1 MRSPHLLFEWPAR
14 HRIHILLPAMVLA
27 AGLAHTAVFFLF
39 SAKQPPPGEGGP
51 NPAKVYFL
59 GPGSAAAVQLAPLL
73 DSMDPAL
80 QAPGRGLAREIPVEV
95 SYSPGYLENT
105 FEFDPPPPSAPM
117 QADSRVFEG
126 PVEIRQGR
134 PANSGSVTPVPTRLK
149 FSSSLAARVP
159 ADVSAGP
166 FQTHSSGTP
175 PPASF
180 LIALSPE
187 GSPRHVLMDRSSGDD
202 ELDLAAIRHLRS
214 LSFLPADDGKTV
226 WGFVE
231 FQWGG
236 DLKNLPPAP

>member
-14 HRIHILLPAMVLA
+14 HRIHLLLPAMVLA

-39 SAKQPPPGEGGP
+39 AAKQPPAGEGGP

-80 QAPGRGLAREIPVEV
+80 QAPGRGLGREMPIEAA
-95 SYSPGYLENT
+95 YSPGYLENAV
-105 FEFDPPPPSAPM
+105 EFDPAPPANPFPVDA
-117 QADSRVFEG
+117 RTFEG
-126 PVEIRQGR
+126 PVEIGR
-134 PANSGSVTPVPTRLK
+134 RRSTGSGPVEMVPTRLK
-149 FSSSLAARVP
+149 FSASLANRIP
-159 ADVSAGP
+159 TDVSPGP
-166 FQTHSSGTP
+166 FPTRLAGSP

-180 LIALSPE
+180 LIALAPD

-202 ELDLAAIRHLRS
+202 ELDLAAIRQLRS
-214 LSFLPADDGKTV
+214 LDFLPTDDGKTV

-236 DLKNLPPAP
+236 DLNPPSPAP